1 MEKSKETVDVAKF
14 VISYYN
20 NLGETISQLKL
31 HKLLY
36 YTQAWYLV
44 NFEGEPIFSEEPEAW
59 LNGPVYPSVYR
70 AFPSKKSS
78 PLRVSLFADAFQK
91 PSEIFEKQQQLM
103 NFTAREEKF
112 MDAIF
117 KKYGAMPDLLLV
129 YSTHEEDPWLDARK
143 GLPPFSRSNEKITL
157 EAMRTYYKKRI
168 ES

>member
-14 VISYYN
+14 IIAYYN

-31 HKLLY
+31 HKVLY

-44 NFEGEPIFSEEPEAW
+44 NFDGEPIFTEEPEAW

-70 AFPSKKSS
+70 EFPSKKFA
-78 PLRVSLFADAFQK
+78 PLKVGSFADALKK
-91 PSEIFEKQQQLM
+91 PSTIFEEQKAAM

-117 KKYGAMPDLLLV
+117 KKYGAMQDLLLV
-129 YSTHEEDPWLDARK
+129 YTTHEEDPWINARK

-157 EAMRTYYKKRI
+157 ESMRTYYKKRL